1 MTEGEGVSVGE
12 GGEGGEGRE
21 GGGTGTASVTYLGE
35 EEDIFIGGAR
45 WEVKKVKVFIRKI

>member
-1 MTEGEGVSVGE
+1 MSVGE